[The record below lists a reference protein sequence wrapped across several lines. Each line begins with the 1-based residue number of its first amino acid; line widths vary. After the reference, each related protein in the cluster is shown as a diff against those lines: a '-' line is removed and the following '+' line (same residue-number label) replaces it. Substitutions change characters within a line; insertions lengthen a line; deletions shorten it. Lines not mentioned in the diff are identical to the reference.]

1 MIHNRKL
8 HIERLQSLKTPN
20 SLWQPHLA
28 STRAKCLGSIPLGH
42 LQNMSELE
50 EAIVNYVVQPQLA
63 DLGCRLLTFNVL
75 IREANYN
82 SM

>member
-20 SLWQPHLA
+20 SLWQPHL
-28 STRAKCLGSIPLGH
+28 
-42 LQNMSELE
+42 E
-50 EAIVNYVVQPQLA
+50 EAIVNYAGQPQLA